1 MLLPLL
7 FALLVLGRE
16 GAQVE
21 GVAIIAEDR
30 ASLLK
35 IKEAFVAYP
44 GTLSSWKSSNA
55 CEDWLGLECD
65 DEGYVINMYIDT
77 AESMSLTGE
86 ILDNNTY
93 LSSGYYGSDYILY
106 EGVLNGTLSPAIGNL
121 SRLESLIVANTAL
134 RGAIPP
140 ELGNLQNLK
149 LLNLSNN
156 ILDGPI
162 PPELGN
168 LTKLI
173 ALDLNANFYN
183 PDPNCDPCIP
193 ILSINGALPSE
204 LGQLTNLEYMDLG
217 GYNNLS
223 GSLPLSF
230 SQLKKLKFL
239 GLQGPQPFFPG
250 LVGNLSIVLE
260 SFTDLEHLDLSL
272 NNFTGGIPAAFGSYK
287 NLTYLDLSTNYFSGP
302 IPSEM
307 GNLVNLKHLDV
318 SGNNFT
324 ALPDSIGQMASLQYL
339 NAGSNDISSLPSS
352 IGNLTKLTDLG
363 LYGCG
368 MSGAFP
374 DLTVITDLQALDLS
388 HNFFTSDTFPTVFKY
403 FVGLKSLQLDESD
416 FNGAAIPDYL
426 VELINL
432 QVFSCSF
439 CNLSGPIPVD
449 LGLHPSLQTFVATDN
464 SLTGTL
470 PSSIGG
476 LTTLNLLALSNNHLN
491 GTLPSQFG
499 SLSALTDLDL
509 DGNAFTG
516 AIPDA
521 WLALSSLQTL
531 YLQNNQ
537 LTSLPESIGNL
548 QAFLDLDLSNNSF
561 TSPIPRTICNMTGLV
576 YLTLSNNGWGG
587 TLPDCIG
594 DLAMLTTLICRNCGL
609 RGPVPPTLSR
619 ISTLEQIDLSSNSFT
634 GHLANEFFDN
644 FTTMSHLSLS
654 GSSLTGSVPSL
665 TSMTNLRFFDMSYNQ
680 FEGSFPSSFPPT
692 MLALDLSY
700 NRLKGNVT
708 SDFSTLSNIQSIFIN
723 DNVLTGPLPVIN
735 ASSALTY
742 ISLAGNSFT
751 GTNSSVPL
759 AYYNASTADL
769 SGNPLCSS
777 LTSGSKVCTPQAIT
791 GGYSRPAICP
801 QISRNCSAADGNVPN
816 RFLFKYLNGNCTC
829 SAPLVL
835 TLNVYP
841 GFVKFYSNNVC
852 VQVTAFVAAKAGVS
866 IQQVYLISSTT
877 MPDTSLSLVLHIFGT
892 GADAPPLKYASLL
905 STNLA
910 RKQIADVGLVHL
922 STITPTVLYHPPANS
937 PLTTLSTSGG
947 LPGWVIAVIAIMS
960 VLLLLALWAI
970 GYIVYDLTSP
980 KKLSELEERLRL
992 QEVRSLSLKELRE
1005 ATNNFKV
1012 ILGEGGYGIVYKGV
1026 GQGQEWAV
1034 KRAKVLA
1041 QKGGE
1046 FESEIEKI
1054 SRLHHNNVV
1063 RLLGYHMSKHEQIV
1077 VYEFMAKG
1085 TLKQRLQTT
1094 DDNQVL
1100 AFHTRVDIALGAAE
1114 GLRYLHN
1121 FTRPAY
1127 IHRDIKSDN
1136 ILLDAEYTAKI
1147 ADFGVLKE
1155 NTQGDK
1161 YQRIALVGTPGYM
1174 DPEYFST
1181 QQVSTKSDVFSF
1193 GVVLLEMITGR
1204 HAVLQVAD
1212 ESGNLYAISLV
1223 SWVHLHLD
1231 KPEILIDPKMPGNY
1245 HAGAMK
1251 LFIRLALSCV
1261 ERAAKYRPNMD
1272 DVSRQLLDIRVVV
1285 QGKGLDEPSEGTQ
1298 STRDSLGLS
1307 GSHSNSYSMPKYEYG
1322 SELSN
1327 LSSLQTNPQTYFQA
1341 PVSSTFGER

>member
-7 FALLVLGRE
+7 FKWRPFSICLFTRTSSHQSPIALAALLLLGMD

-21 GVAIIAEDR
+21 GVVINAEDR

-35 IKEAFVAYP
+35 IEAAFLV
-44 GTLSSWKSSNA
+44 TLSNWNTSAA
-55 CEDWLGLECD
+55 CEDWQGLKCD
-65 DEGYVINMYIDT
+65 NDGYVTNMTIGQT
-77 AESMSLTGE
+77 FVE
-86 ILDNNTY
+86 
-93 LSSGYYGSDYILY
+93 YYAVSH
-106 EGVLNGTLSPAIGNL
+106 GTLSPAVGL
-121 SRLESLIVANTAL
+121 LRRLESL
-134 RGAIPP
+134 
-140 ELGNLQNLK
+140 
-149 LLNLSNN
+149 
-156 ILDGPI
+156 D
-162 PPELGN
+162 
-168 LTKLI
+168 
-173 ALDLNANFYN
+173 
-183 PDPNCDPCIP
+183 
-193 ILSINGALPSE
+193 
-204 LGQLTNLEYMDLG
+204 
-217 GYNNLS
+217 
-223 GSLPLSF
+223 LSF
-230 SQLKKLKFL
+230 
-239 GLQGPQPFFPG
+239 
-250 LVGNLSIVLE
+250 N
-260 SFTDLEHLDLSL
+260 SL
-272 NNFTGGIPAAFGSYK
+272 
-287 NLTYLDLSTNYFSGP
+287 SGP
-302 IPSEM
+302 IPSAI
-307 GNLVNLKHLDV
+307 GNLGNLTYLNLGGNLLSGPIPSAISLIVFDNSLSGPIPSAIGNLGNLTNLDLSVNSL
-318 SGNNFT
+318 SGPIPSAIGNLGNLT
-324 ALPDSIGQMASLQYL
+324 SLALAGNMLTSIPDSIGQMASLQYLSLYENKLTSIPDSIGQMASLQYLSLYENKLTSIPDSIGQMASLQYL

-1204 HAVLQVAD
+1204 HLVLQAAD
-1212 ESGNLYAISLV
+1212 ESGDLYPISLAN
-1223 SWVHLHLD
+1223 WVHLHLD